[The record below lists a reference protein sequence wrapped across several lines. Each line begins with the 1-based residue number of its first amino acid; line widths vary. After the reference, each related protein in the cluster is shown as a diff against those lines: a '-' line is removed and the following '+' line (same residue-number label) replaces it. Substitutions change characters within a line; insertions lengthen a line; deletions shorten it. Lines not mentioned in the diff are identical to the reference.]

1 MAVEPVEFVKIED
14 GRTRRDALERKGL
27 RQLLQR
33 EGLRLAVLRSP
44 AEQGQVVDQRL
55 GQVAHLAEGRNRGGA
70 MALGE
75 PLAVGPQNR
84 RKVSKLRHRPAEG
97 LVNCHLLGGVRDVVV
112 ATDNVGDLHQR
123 VVDGDHVVVYRDAP
137 KAGASPGNGQ
147 AARSTHGRTDQNGV
161 RDRLGGKLD
170 LAAHQ
175 IVKAERVV
183 LDAQPDG
190 EGLACGQ
197 IFLDLRR
204 R

>member
-1 MAVEPVEFVKIED
+1 M
-14 GRTRRDALERKGL
+14 
-27 RQLLQR
+27 
-33 EGLRLAVLRSP
+33 
-44 AEQGQVVDQRL
+44 
-55 GQVAHLAEGRNRGGA
+55 
-70 MALGE
+70 
-75 PLAVGPQNR
+75 
-84 RKVSKLRHRPAEG
+84 
-97 LVNCHLLGGVRDVVV
+97 VV